1 MNKIPVLKTISYAYS
16 FTFGQLGTVIGL
28 IWIPLVILGIGTY
41 FTWAHYLNS
50 LLSAAQTGN
59 LANAGGAALLLLGWT
74 ITGLLVQSVAFVG
87 VTQQALGLRK
97 GPAVARFSVGP
108 PEFRIF
114 GGLLSLAALL
124 LLFAIIVNA
133 SGFLVSMASAPLVH
147 STPIANAIG
156 AVAKLVLDCAMVFIV
171 VRLGFLLV
179 PSGVAENRVT
189 LTRSWALTSGNFWRI
204 VGVSAAVLVP
214 VLLLAGVAE
223 WAVLGPKAF
232 VTAPP
237 GQGTAGGA
245 ADMTVVIQQ
254 LSLISAHLPE
264 LVGLSLLVAPF
275 CLGLLLSAQSF
286 AYRSLIPV
294 TNCATQTGP

>member
-74 ITGLLVQSVAFVG
+74 ITGFLIQSVAFVG

-97 GPAVARFSVGP
+97 GAAVARFSVGP
-108 PEFRIF
+108 PELRIF

-133 SGFLVSMASAPLVH
+133 GGFLISMASAPLVH

-204 VGVSAAVLVP
+204 VGVSAAVLIP
-214 VLLLAGVAE
+214 LLLLAGVAE

-232 VTAPP
+232 ATAPAQSTTSGAP
-237 GQGTAGGA
+237 DTA
-245 ADMTVVIQQ
+245 MVMRQ

-275 CLGLLLSAQSF
+275 LLGLLLSAQSF

-294 TNCATQTGP
+294 TNSGPQNGP